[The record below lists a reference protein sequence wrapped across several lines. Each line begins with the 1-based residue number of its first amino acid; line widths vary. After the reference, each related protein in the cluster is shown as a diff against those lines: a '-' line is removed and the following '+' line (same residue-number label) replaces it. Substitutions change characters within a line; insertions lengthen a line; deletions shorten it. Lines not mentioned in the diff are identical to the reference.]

1 MVEQASIKD
10 ALVLK
15 GVSHTAPPMR
25 QFAHSHNSNNNSSYM
40 SISNIIIIIIIIIYI
55 CELPFLVATL
65 RINCGCVW

>member
-15 GVSHTAPPMR
+15 GVSRTARPMR
-25 QFAHSHNSNNNSSYM
+25 QFAHSHNSSSNSNT
-40 SISNIIIIIIIIIYI
+40 SISNSSIIIIIIIIYI